1 MKDFF
6 KYMFATI
13 AGIIITSIIMLLIF
27 FGIIGAMVAK
37 SDQAVDVKDN
47 SLLVI
52 KLDQQIVDRG
62 TDNPMGNFDF
72 MSLKPAPQMG
82 LNDILKAI
90 DNAADDDKIRG
101 IYIETEGIP
110 AGAATLEEIRASLEK
125 FKESGKF
132 IISYSNVYS
141 QKSYY
146 LASVSDKILLNPEG
160 MVEWVGLRS
169 EIMFFK
175 GALEKLGVEAQIL
188 RHGKFKSAVEPF
200 MYDKMSPENREQIL
214 TYTGSIWN
222 HWVEGISKT
231 RNISAEQLNQFA
243 DDLTIRNAKTALDNG
258 IVDSL
263 VYKDQ
268 VINMLKELTDTKP
281 KKDINSVSLAQY
293 TKVKPKRQ
301 HKGFIK
307 EKIAVVY
314 ASGEIVM
321 GDGNEGAVAGERFG
335 RAIREARRDSTVKAI
350 VLRINSPGGS
360 ALASEVIWR
369 EVKLATE
376 VKPVIVSMGDVAASG
391 GYYIAAPAD
400 YIIASPTTIT
410 GSIGVFGMMPN
421 VKEGMNKKLGITVDV
436 AKTNRNSDFGS
447 LFRPMTAEERAIGQL
462 SVEEVYKT
470 FIGHVAEGRETT
482 VEKVDEIGQ
491 GRVWS
496 GANAISI
503 NLVDEFGGLQKAID
517 IAAERAEIE
526 NYRITE
532 LPELE
537 DPFEA
542 LVKQLTGGAKARILQ
557 NELGESYKHVERLKS
572 IVNSKGIMARI
583 PYDVEMY

>member
-1 MKDFF
+1 
-6 KYMFATI
+6 
-13 AGIIITSIIMLLIF
+13 
-27 FGIIGAMVAK
+27 
-37 SDQAVDVKDN
+37 
-47 SLLVI
+47 
-52 KLDQQIVDRG
+52 
-62 TDNPMGNFDF
+62 
-72 MSLKPAPQMG
+72 
-82 LNDILKAI
+82 
-90 DNAADDDKIRG
+90 KIRG

-517 IAAERAEIE
+517 I
-526 NYRITE
+526 
-532 LPELE
+532 
-537 DPFEA
+537 
-542 LVKQLTGGAKARILQ
+542 
-557 NELGESYKHVERLKS
+557 
-572 IVNSKGIMARI
+572 
-583 PYDVEMY
+583 